1 MSTSSRIAHLGAAA
15 AIGVVGYY
23 LYTTLIAPSDKK
35 KSSAS
40 EQLNLPVVD
49 FNLYLDREKN
59 AESNQKYKEE
69 CKRAANALHE
79 YGVCV
84 VRDPRVVSKDN
95 DTFIDMMERY
105 FGLSDWVRDARPE
118 WHFQVGVTPAFE
130 EKPRDNSAY
139 MDKLQPSEKPVSP
152 KVPIKDS
159 KARFFWRIGP
169 RPTTTKFAS
178 LNMDPVIPPEI
189 PEWKE
194 TMDMW
199 GNKMLSAVEV
209 LSEMLAEGFDLPSD
223 AFTSRM
229 KCGPHLLA
237 PTGSDYATFNK
248 EGTILA
254 GFHTDL
260 NFLTIHG
267 KSRYPGLSIWTRT
280 GQRMSVVVPEGC
292 LLVQAG
298 KQIEYLTGGHVMAGY
313 HEVVINKATIAAI
326 EKKKAA
332 GGSLWRVSSTLF
344 GHINSDQ
351 ILEPLGKFA
360 NPQAKKLYPPKF
372 TGDQV
377 REELEAIN
385 LSSHVGK
392 EETKK

>member
-1 MSTSSRIAHLGAAA
+1 MSGTTSRIAHVGAAA
-15 AIGVVGYY
+15 AIGLLGYF
-23 LYTTLIAPSDKK
+23 LYSSWSKSKK
-35 KSSAS
+35 KTASSL
-40 EQLNLPVVD
+40 LNLPVID
-49 FNLYLDREKN
+49 FELYLNRDKS
-59 AESNQKYKEE
+59 AEAKTKYLAE
-69 CKRAANALHE
+69 CKRAADALHK

-84 VRDPRVVSKDN
+84 VRDPRVDQKHN

-105 FGLSDWVRDARPE
+105 FGLTDWVRDARPE
-118 WHFQVGVTPAFE
+118 WHYQVGVTPAAV
-130 EKPRDNSAY
+130 EKPRDNSKYIDTLAG
-139 MDKLQPSEKPVSP
+139 SEKPLSP

-169 RPTTTKFAS
+169 RPTQTKFPS

-189 PEWKE
+189 PEWKT

-199 GNKMLSAVEV
+199 GNKMLTAVEV
-209 LSEMLAEGFDLPSD
+209 LAEMLAQGFDLPSD
-223 AFTSRM
+223 AFTNRM

-237 PTGSDYATFNK
+237 PTGSDYNVFNQ

-267 KSRYPGLSIWTRT
+267 KSRYPGLSIWTRN
-280 GQRMSVVVPEGC
+280 GDRMSVVVPDGC

-298 KQIEYLTGGHVMAGY
+298 KQIEYLTGGHVLAGY
-313 HEVVINKATIAAI
+313 HEVVINNKTVEAI
-326 EKKKAA
+326 QKKKAD
-332 GGSLWRVSSTLF
+332 GKSLWRVSSTLF

-351 ILEPLGKFA
+351 VLEPLGQFA
-360 NPQAKKLYPPKF
+360 TPQAKKTYPPIH

-377 REELEAIN
+377 RKELEAIS
-385 LSSHVGK
+385 LAKSA
-392 EETKK
+392 